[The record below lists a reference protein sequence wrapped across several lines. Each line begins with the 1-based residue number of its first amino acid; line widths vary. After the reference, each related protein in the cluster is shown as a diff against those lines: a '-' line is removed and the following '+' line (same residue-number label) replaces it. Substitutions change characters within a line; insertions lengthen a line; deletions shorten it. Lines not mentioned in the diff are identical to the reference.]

1 MTVFFS
7 RSLLAATVVIVFA
20 TACAPDEPASEDV
33 EAAEEEGFEERIS
46 LTPGALASLDL
57 QYATAARG
65 PQYSIVEVPAELVAV
80 PDRRATIGS
89 RVAGRV
95 VAVHANVGGAVEAG
109 GALVEL
115 ESHDVGRAR
124 ADLIAAEARAE
135 VARRAARR
143 ARQLREDRIG
153 SDRAVEEAEGAFDI
167 ARADLQAARAR
178 LRSYGVEP
186 QAAAPDVPGHVVLSS
201 PIAGTVI
208 ARRAHL
214 GQWVE
219 AADVLVEVVDLDALW
234 LLGAVNESQLRHVA
248 IGEPVE
254 IAVRAFPGEAFS
266 GTVDQIAGALDE
278 RTRSVSVRIVLA
290 NPGHRLKPGMFA
302 TARIRGAGAASG
314 SALTVPRA
322 ALHEIAGQSS
332 VFVHVGEGE
341 FEVRAVQTDKR
352 AGDQVAIEAGLAE
365 GEEVVTEGSLLLK
378 GQALRETLAEEDE

>member
-1 MTVFFS
+1 MTRFLSTSFIVSVAVVPLLIGCS
-7 RSLLAATVVIVFA
+7 R
-20 TACAPDEPASEDV
+20 ENPASDDAER
-33 EAAEEEGFEERIS
+33 AEEEGFEERIS
-46 LTPGALASLDL
+46 LTPGALESLDL
-57 QYATAARG
+57 QYANAARG
-65 PQYSIVEVPAELVAV
+65 ELHPIVEVPAELVSV

-95 VAVHANVGGAVEAG
+95 VAVHANVGDAVDAD

-124 ADLIAAEARAE
+124 ADLIAAGARVE

-153 SDRAVEEAEGAFDI
+153 SDRAVEEAKGALDI

-178 LRSYGVEP
+178 LRTYGVEEK
-186 QAAAPDVPGHVVLSS
+186 AVSPDVPGHVVLSS

-234 LLGAVNESQLRHVA
+234 LRGAVNESQLRYVA
-248 IGEPVE
+248 IGEPVDVE
-254 IAVRAFPGEAFS
+254 VRAYPGEAFT
-266 GTVDQIAGALDE
+266 GTVDQIAGSLDE
-278 RTRSVSVRIVLA
+278 RTRSIAVRIVLE

-302 TARIRGAGAASG
+302 TARIRGAVAASG
-314 SALTVPRA
+314 SALTVPRSA
-322 ALHEIAGQSS
+322 VHDIAGRSA
-332 VFVHVGEGE
+332 VFVREGDGA
-341 FEVRAVQTDKR
+341 FEVRPVEMGQQ
-352 AGDQVAIEAGLAE
+352 AGDQVAIVRGLAE

-378 GQALRETLAEEDE
+378 GQALRETLAEEEE